1 MNYPSNMRQHIGGI
15 ALMGLSVVLISGCV
29 SVPIAGLI
37 GGSAIAID
45 LSRDNRSVGTYL
57 NDNVLEAKISNE
69 IRSDATLS
77 SSQINV
83 SPTIINGVILLTGE
97 APNRTHI
104 DRILDIAKSFKNT
117 RKVINRIELAGK
129 STLASRANDSWIT
142 MEVKTALFHSEKVD
156 HLRIKVVTERAHVYL
171 MGIVSTEEA
180 DAAAQVARSI
190 NGVARVVKVFEYL

>member
-1 MNYPSNMRQHIGGI
+1 MTYPSNLRQHICGI
-15 ALMGLSVVLISGCV
+15 ALIGLSVILISGCV
-29 SVPIAGLI
+29 GIPIAGLI

-104 DRILDIAKSFKNT
+104 DRILDIAKNFKNT

-142 MEVKTALFHSEKVD
+142 LEVKTALFNSEKVD

-171 MGIVSTEEA
+171 MGLVSTEEA
-180 DAAAQVARSI
+180 DAAAQAARSI

>member
-15 ALMGLSVVLISGCV
+15 ALMGLSVILISGCV

-69 IRSDATLS
+69 IRSDAALS

-142 MEVKTALFHSEKVD
+142 MEVKTALFHSKKVD

-171 MGIVSTEEA
+171 MGLVSAEEA
-180 DAAAQVARSI
+180 DAAAQTARSI

>member
-1 MNYPSNMRQHIGGI
+1 MTYPSNMRQHICGI
-15 ALMGLSVVLISGCV
+15 ALMGLSVILISGCV
-29 SVPIAGLI
+29 GIPIAGLI

-69 IRSDATLS
+69 IRSDETLS

-83 SPTIINGVILLTGE
+83 SPTVINGVILLTGE

-171 MGIVSTEEA
+171 MGLVSAEEA
-180 DAAAQVARSI
+180 DAAAQAARSI

>member
-1 MNYPSNMRQHIGGI
+1 MTHPSNLRQHVCGI
-15 ALMGLSVVLISGCV
+15 ALMGLSVILISGCV
-29 SVPIAGLI
+29 GIPIAGLI

-45 LSRDNRSVGTYL
+45 LSRDNRSAGTYL

-69 IRSDATLS
+69 IRTDATLS
-77 SSQINV
+77 SSQIHV

>member
-15 ALMGLSVVLISGCV
+15 ALMGLSVILISGCV
-29 SVPIAGLI
+29 GIPIAGLI

-69 IRSDATLS
+69 IRSDAALS

-171 MGIVSTEEA
+171 MGLVSAEEA
-180 DAAAQVARSI
+180 DAAAQTARSI

>member
-15 ALMGLSVVLISGCV
+15 ALMGLSVILISGCV

-69 IRSDATLS
+69 IRSDAALS

-142 MEVKTALFHSEKVD
+142 MEVKTALFHSKKVD

-171 MGIVSTEEA
+171 MGLVSAEEA
-180 DAAAQVARSI
+180 DAAAQAARSI

>member
-15 ALMGLSVVLISGCV
+15 ALMGLSVILIRGCV

-69 IRSDATLS
+69 IRSDAALS

-171 MGIVSTEEA
+171 MGLVSTEEA
-180 DAAAQVARSI
+180 DAAAQAARSI

>member
-1 MNYPSNMRQHIGGI
+1 MTYPSNLRQPICGI
-15 ALMGLSVVLISGCV
+15 ALMGLSVILISGCV
-29 SVPIAGLI
+29 GIPIAGLI

-104 DRILDIAKSFKNT
+104 DRILDIAKSFRNT

-142 MEVKTALFHSEKVD
+142 MEVKTALFNSEKVD

-171 MGIVSTEEA
+171 MGLVSTEEA
-180 DAAAQVARSI
+180 DAAAQAARSI

>member
-1 MNYPSNMRQHIGGI
+1 MTYPSNMRQHICGI
-15 ALMGLSVVLISGCV
+15 ALIGLSVILISGCV
-29 SVPIAGLI
+29 GIPIAGLI

-69 IRSDATLS
+69 IRSDETLS

-171 MGIVSTEEA
+171 MGLVSAEEA
-180 DAAAQVARSI
+180 DAAAQAARSI

>member
-1 MNYPSNMRQHIGGI
+1 MTYPSNMRQHICGI
-15 ALMGLSVVLISGCV
+15 ALMGLSVIFISGCV
-29 SVPIAGLI
+29 GIPIAGLI

-69 IRSDATLS
+69 IRSDETLS

-171 MGIVSTEEA
+171 MGLVSAEEA
-180 DAAAQVARSI
+180 DAAAQAARSI

>member
-1 MNYPSNMRQHIGGI
+1 MNYPSNMRQHICGI
-15 ALMGLSVVLISGCV
+15 ALMGLSVILISGCV
-29 SVPIAGLI
+29 GIPIAGLI

-69 IRSDATLS
+69 IRSDETLS

-83 SPTIINGVILLTGE
+83 SPTVINGVILLTGE

-171 MGIVSTEEA
+171 MGLVSAEEA
-180 DAAAQVARSI
+180 DAAAQAARSI

>member
-1 MNYPSNMRQHIGGI
+1 MRQHICGI
-15 ALMGLSVVLISGCV
+15 ALMGLSVILISGCV
-29 SVPIAGLI
+29 GIPIAGLI
-37 GGSAIAID
+37 GGSAIAIE

-69 IRSDATLS
+69 IRSDETLS

-171 MGIVSTEEA
+171 MGLVSAEEA
-180 DAAAQVARSI
+180 DAAAQAARSI

>member
-15 ALMGLSVVLISGCV
+15 ALMGLSVILISGCV
-29 SVPIAGLI
+29 GIPIAGLI
-37 GGSAIAID
+37 GGSAIAIE

-69 IRSDATLS
+69 IRSDAALS

-171 MGIVSTEEA
+171 MGLVSAEEA
-180 DAAAQVARSI
+180 DAAAQAARSI

>member
-1 MNYPSNMRQHIGGI
+1 MTYPSNMRQHICGI
-15 ALMGLSVVLISGCV
+15 ALMGLSVILISGCV
-29 SVPIAGLI
+29 GIPIAGLI
-37 GGSAIAID
+37 GGSAIAIE

-69 IRSDATLS
+69 IRSDETLS

-171 MGIVSTEEA
+171 MGLVSAEEA
-180 DAAAQVARSI
+180 DAAAQAARSI

>member
-15 ALMGLSVVLISGCV
+15 ALMGLSVILISGCV
-29 SVPIAGLI
+29 GIPIAGLI

-142 MEVKTALFHSEKVD
+142 MEVKTALFNSEKVD

-171 MGIVSTEEA
+171 MGLVSTEEA
-180 DAAAQVARSI
+180 DAAAQAARSI

>member
-1 MNYPSNMRQHIGGI
+1 MTHPSNLRQHVCGI
-15 ALMGLSVVLISGCV
+15 ALMGLSVILISGCV
-29 SVPIAGLI
+29 GIPIAGLI

-57 NDNVLEAKISNE
+57 DDNVLEAKISNE
-69 IRSDATLS
+69 IRSDAMLS
-77 SSQINV
+77 SSQIHV
-83 SPTIINGVILLTGE
+83 SPTVINGLVLLTGE
-97 APNRTHI
+97 APKRTHI
-104 DRILDIAKSFKNT
+104 DRILDIAKAFKNT
-117 RKVINRIELAGK
+117 RKVVNRIELAGK
-129 STLASRANDSWIT
+129 STLASRANDTWIT
-142 MEVKTALFHSEKVD
+142 MEVKTALFHAENVD

>member
-1 MNYPSNMRQHIGGI
+1 MRQHIGGI
-15 ALMGLSVVLISGCV
+15 ALMGLSVILISGCV
-29 SVPIAGLI
+29 GIPIAGLI

-69 IRSDATLS
+69 IRSDETLS

-171 MGIVSTEEA
+171 MGLVSAEEA
-180 DAAAQVARSI
+180 DAAAQAARSI

>member
-1 MNYPSNMRQHIGGI
+1 MTHASNLRQRVCGI
-15 ALMGLSVVLISGCV
+15 ALMGLSAILISGCV
-29 SVPIAGLI
+29 GIPIAGLV

-69 IRSDATLS
+69 IRSDAMLS
-77 SSQINV
+77 SSQIHV

-97 APNRTHI
+97 APNRTQI

-142 MEVKTALFHSEKVD
+142 MEVKTALFNSDKVD

-171 MGIVSTEEA
+171 MGLVSTEEA
-180 DAAAQVARSI
+180 DAAAQAARSI

>member
-1 MNYPSNMRQHIGGI
+1 MTYPSNLRQHICGI
-15 ALMGLSVVLISGCV
+15 ALIGLSVILISGCV
-29 SVPIAGLI
+29 GIPIAGLI

-104 DRILDIAKSFKNT
+104 DRILDIAKSFRNT

-142 MEVKTALFHSEKVD
+142 MEVKTALFNSQKVD

-171 MGIVSTEEA
+171 MGLVSTEEA
-180 DAAAQVARSI
+180 DAAAQTARSI

>member
-1 MNYPSNMRQHIGGI
+1 MTHPSNLCQYARGI
-15 ALMGLSVVLISGCV
+15 ALMGLSVMLISGCV
-29 SVPIAGLI
+29 GIPIAGLV

-45 LSRDNRSVGTYL
+45 LSRDNRSAGTYL
-57 NDNVLEAKISNE
+57 NDNILEAKISNA
-69 IRSDATLS
+69 IRTDATLS
-77 SSQINV
+77 SSQIHV

-104 DRILDIAKSFKNT
+104 DRILDIAKSFKHT

-142 MEVKTALFHSEKVD
+142 IAVKMALFQSEEVD

-171 MGIVSTEEA
+171 MGLVSTEEA
-180 DAAAQVARSI
+180 DAAAQAARSI

>member
-1 MNYPSNMRQHIGGI
+1 MRQHICGI
-15 ALMGLSVVLISGCV
+15 ALMGLSVILISGCV
-29 SVPIAGLI
+29 GIPIAGLI

-69 IRSDATLS
+69 IRSDETLS

-83 SPTIINGVILLTGE
+83 SPTVINGVILLTGE

-171 MGIVSTEEA
+171 MGLVSAEEA
-180 DAAAQVARSI
+180 DAAAQAARSI

>member
-1 MNYPSNMRQHIGGI
+1 MTYPSNLRQHICGI
-15 ALMGLSVVLISGCV
+15 ALIGLSVILISGCV
-29 SVPIAGLI
+29 GIPIAGLI

-142 MEVKTALFHSEKVD
+142 MEVKTALFNSQKVD

-171 MGIVSTEEA
+171 MGLVSTEEA
-180 DAAAQVARSI
+180 DAATQAARSI

>member
-15 ALMGLSVVLISGCV
+15 ALMGLSVILISGCV

-69 IRSDATLS
+69 IRSDAALS

>member
-1 MNYPSNMRQHIGGI
+1 MTYPSNLRQHICGI
-15 ALMGLSVVLISGCV
+15 ALMGLSVILISGCV
-29 SVPIAGLI
+29 GIPIAGLI

-57 NDNVLEAKISNE
+57 DDNVLEAKISNE
-69 IRSDATLS
+69 IRTDATLS
-77 SSQINV
+77 SSQIHV

-142 MEVKTALFHSEKVD
+142 ALFHSEKVD

>member
-1 MNYPSNMRQHIGGI
+1 MTYPSNMRQHICGI
-15 ALMGLSVVLISGCV
+15 ALMGLSVILISGCV
-29 SVPIAGLI
+29 GIPMAGLI
-37 GGSAIAID
+37 GGSVIAID

-69 IRSDATLS
+69 IRSDETLS

-97 APNRTHI
+97 APNRTNI

-171 MGIVSTEEA
+171 MGLVSAEEA
-180 DAAAQVARSI
+180 DAAAQAARSI

>member
-1 MNYPSNMRQHIGGI
+1 MTYPSNLRQHICGI
-15 ALMGLSVVLISGCV
+15 ALMGLSVILISGCV
-29 SVPIAGLI
+29 GIPIAGLI

-83 SPTIINGVILLTGE
+83 SST
-97 APNRTHI
+97 NRTHI

-171 MGIVSTEEA
+171 MGLVSTEEA
-180 DAAAQVARSI
+180 DAAAQAARSI